1 MQTQLDDAAQQPL
14 ALSLSLIST
23 FKAAKVF
30 NDNTSPISSLS
41 FDDTGELCVTSS
53 SDESIH
59 IYNCREGTLQGT
71 LFSKKYGVHLA
82 RFTHR
87 SSNVIYASTKDDD
100 SLRYLSLHDNKY
112 IRYFRG
118 HKKKVISVEMSPLDD
133 VFLSASL
140 DETVRLWDLRS
151 SSCQGLLNVSG
162 RPTIAFDPSGLTF
175 AVGLNSNTIKIYDVK
190 TFDKGPFATWTLSD
204 HQSPQGFPTWTS
216 LKFTNDGKNILIT
229 TVGNTHYLVDAF
241 EGHLKQRF
249 EGHIG
254 LQSPDNGGC
263 DAGLSPDGR
272 FVFAGSQ
279 DGSLCV
285 WDIENPSMDNKPIK
299 ILKTEEAPLS
309 CFGFNPK
316 YTMMVTGHEQLA
328 LWQPSLTIST

>member
-1 MQTQLDDAAQQPL
+1 
-14 ALSLSLIST
+14 
-23 FKAAKVF
+23 
-30 NDNTSPISSLS
+30 
-41 FDDTGELCVTSS
+41 
-53 SDESIH
+53 
-59 IYNCREGTLQGT
+59 
-71 LFSKKYGVHLA
+71 
-82 RFTHR
+82 
-87 SSNVIYASTKDDD
+87 
-100 SLRYLSLHDNKY
+100 
-112 IRYFRG
+112 
-118 HKKKVISVEMSPLDD
+118 
-133 VFLSASL
+133 
-140 DETVRLWDLRS
+140 
-151 SSCQGLLNVSG
+151 LLNVSG

-272 FVFAGSQ
+272 FVFAGTVINMLGYGIRVLIT
-279 DGSLCV
+279 DVLPFYYLYR
-285 WDIENPSMDNKPIK
+285 I
-299 ILKTEEAPLS
+299 AR
-309 CFGFNPK
+309 
-316 YTMMVTGHEQLA
+316 
-328 LWQPSLTIST
+328 WQPLRMGY